1 MINNGRL
8 KSRIVVYRK
17 KTITT
22 SIGSDKE
29 IYAIYKTIYAEIR
42 PLRGK
47 EYLESVQLEHKI
59 TYKITIRFT
68 DINETDYIGYQGKIF
83 DIESVIDVENRHW
96 DIELMCVEHKGKDI
110 DIEEVNGTV

>member
-8 KSRIVVYRK
+8 RNRIDIYKK

-29 IYAIYKTIYAEIR
+29 VYAKVKSVYAEIR

-47 EYLESVQLEHKI
+47 EYLESVQLEHRI
-59 TYKITIRFT
+59 SYKLTIRYT
-68 DINETDYIGYQGKIF
+68 DIDETDYILYQNKWF
-83 DIESVIDVENRHW
+83 DIESVIDVENRHR
-96 DIELMCVEHKGKDI
+96 DIELMCNEHKGN
-110 DIEEVNGTV
+110 DIEVYND